1 MPEIFERPIAT
12 VDAVI
17 LTIEDGALKVLLV
30 KRTQAP
36 FADSWALPGGYIRVD
51 EDRNAAAA
59 MLRVLH
65 EKVGA
70 DGIYLEQLGTYSGLD
85 RDPRGFSL
93 TVTHLALVAR
103 SSLAFDADAEV
114 ALFPVSALPD
124 LAFDHAKILDDAVA
138 RLKGKGGY
146 SSLPTAFL
154 DETFTVSEM
163 QDAYEVVLGTPLDAS
178 SFRRKVLSLD
188 ILEDTGEVR
197 RGPRMRPATL
207 YRLRDGVGTFDR
219 TLG

>member
-1 MPEIFERPIAT
+1 MPETFDKPIAT

-17 LTIEDGALKVLLV
+17 LTVEDKVLKVLLV
-30 KRTQAP
+30 KRAQAP
-36 FADSWALPGGYIRVD
+36 FAGTWALPGGYIRVG
-51 EDRNAAAA
+51 EDRDVQAA
-59 MLRVLH
+59 MVRVLH
-65 EKVGA
+65 DKVGA
-70 DGIYLEQLGTYSGLD
+70 DNIYLEQLGTYSGMD

-103 SSLAFDADAEV
+103 SSLTFSTDVDA
-114 ALFPVSALPD
+114 ALFPVADLPE
-124 LAFDHAKILDDAVA
+124 LAFDHASILGDAVA

-154 DETFTVSEM
+154 DATFTLSEM
-163 QDAYEVVLGTPLDAS
+163 QDAYEVVLGSKLDAS
-178 SFRRKVLSLD
+178 SFRRKVMSLD
-188 ILEDTGEVR
+188 ILEDTGDML

>member
-1 MPEIFERPIAT
+1 MSENFEKPIAT

-17 LTIEDGALKVLLV
+17 LTIEENVLKVLLL
-30 KRTQAP
+30 KRPHAP
-36 FADSWALPGGYIRVD
+36 FADTWALPGGYIRVG
-51 EDRNAAAA
+51 EDHDAEAA
-59 MLRVLH
+59 MMRVLH
-65 EKVGA
+65 DKVGA
-70 DGIYLEQLGTYSGLD
+70 DGIYLEQLGTYSGMD

-93 TVTHLALVAR
+93 SVTHLALVAR
-103 SSLAFDADAEV
+103 ASLDFSPDVDA
-114 ALFPVSALPD
+114 ALFDVADLPS
-124 LAFDHAKILDDAVA
+124 LAFDHAQILADAVA

-154 DETFTVSEM
+154 DDTFTLSEM
-163 QDAYEVVLGTPLDAS
+163 QDAYEVVLGTALDAS

-188 ILEDTGEVR
+188 ILDDTGEVR